1 MRALVIGAGFS
12 GAVVA
17 RQLAEAE
24 WCVDVLEKRAIPGGH
39 CATHL
44 DPQTSIP
51 IHTFGPH
58 IFHTDS
64 APVWELVC
72 RYANMHPY
80 LHIVRAR
87 AGGEIYPLPITLQT
101 INQFFRKSFGPTEAR
116 AFIEDKRVKL
126 SGPPRNFAEQAVSM
140 FGHELYEVFFKGY
153 TMKQWGRSP
162 EEIPADVLKRLPFRF
177 NYNQSYYF
185 HRHQGLPKNGYT
197 EVVAG
202 ILMHPRISVHYGVL
216 HAPETP
222 TAGYDHVI
230 FTGPLDEWFGYS
242 FGRLPYRTLDFENFV
257 VDGDYQGCPVMNYC
271 DADVPF
277 TRITEHKH
285 FAPWQSY
292 EKSVLSREYSRE
304 ATPDDERYY
313 PVQLAEEQATLQT
326 YRTAARESHGVS
338 FVGRLATFRY
348 IDMDVAISEAL
359 EAARCILRARADK
372 VPAPTFPHER
382 ILTRW

>member
-1 MRALVIGAGFS
+1 
-12 GAVVA
+12 
-17 RQLAEAE
+17 
-24 WCVDVLEKRAIPGGH
+24 LEKRAIPGGH

>member
-1 MRALVIGAGFS
+1 LRALVIGAGFS

-24 WCVDVLEKRAIPGGH
+24 WRVDVLEKRAIPGGH

-44 DPQTSIP
+44 HAETGIP
-51 IHTFGPH
+51 IHTYGPH

-64 APVWELVC
+64 APVWEFIC
-72 RYANMHPY
+72 RHADMHPY
-80 LHIVRAR
+80 LLIVRANVN
-87 AGGEIYPLPITLQT
+87 GEVYPLPITLQT
-101 INQFFRKSFGPTEAR
+101 INQFFRKAFGPAEAR
-116 AFIEDKRVKL
+116 AFIESKRVKL
-126 SGPPRNFAEQAVSM
+126 PGPPRNFAEQAVSM
-140 FGHELYEVFFKGY
+140 FGHELYEAFFKGY
-153 TMKQWGRSP
+153 TIKQWGRPP

-197 EVVAG
+197 DVVAS
-202 ILMHPRISVHYGVL
+202 ILAHPRIAVHYGMTYT
-216 HAPETP
+216 AGTP
-222 TAGYDHVI
+222 TTGYDHVV

-242 FGRLPYRTLDFENFV
+242 FGRLPYRTLDFESFAI
-257 VDGDYQGCPVMNYC
+257 DGDYQGCPVMNYC
-271 DADVPF
+271 DPGVPF

-292 EKSVLSREYSRE
+292 ERSVLSREFSRE

-313 PVQLAEEQATLQT
+313 PVQLAEEQSALQA
-326 YRTAARESHGVS
+326 YRKAARQSRGVS

-348 IDMDVAISEAL
+348 IDMDVAVGEAL
-359 EAARCILRARADK
+359 EAARCILQARADGTPI
-372 VPAPTFPHER
+372 PAFPQE
-382 ILTRW
+382 